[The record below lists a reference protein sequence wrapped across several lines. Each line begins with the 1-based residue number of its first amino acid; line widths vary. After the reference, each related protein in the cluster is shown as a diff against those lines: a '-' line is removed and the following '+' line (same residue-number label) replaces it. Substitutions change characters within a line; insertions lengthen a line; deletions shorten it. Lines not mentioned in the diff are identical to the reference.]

1 MAINIEQMRAK
12 LEASKNGGARKNDNT
27 KWKPQQGDQTI
38 RIVPTSDGDPF
49 KEFHFHYNVG
59 KNPGILC
66 PKKNHG
72 DDCPICNFAST
83 LWKEGVEK
91 NEDDLKREA
100 KKKVLQVRDNSCFSY
115 ASDVL
120 VYFDAGRLGAVFGKW
135 LDDGNL
141 EMVFREDA
149 W

>member
-1 MAINIEQMRAK
+1 MRDIIDAYRRNNDIN
-12 LEASKNGGARKNDNT
+12 S
-27 KWKPQQGDQTI
+27 
-38 RIVPTSDGDPF
+38 
-49 KEFHFHYNVG
+49 
-59 KNPGILC
+59 
-66 PKKNHG
+66 
-72 DDCPICNFAST
+72 
-83 LWKEGVEK
+83 
-91 NEDDLKREA
+91 EDVDSHRYEHLSQLLKREA